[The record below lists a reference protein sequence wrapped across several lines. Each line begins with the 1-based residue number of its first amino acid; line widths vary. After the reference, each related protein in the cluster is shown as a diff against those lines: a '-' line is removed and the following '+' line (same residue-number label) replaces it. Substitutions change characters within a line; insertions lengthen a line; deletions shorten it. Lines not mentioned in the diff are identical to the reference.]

1 MVDCRPSC
9 HASRRGVPPRPRA
22 IAVLFGRAA
31 RARRREGLPMNITLA
46 MLAAPVALIATALP
60 AQEQAGDI
68 ADKII
73 NNPNPQAFQVFNA
86 PEPAR
91 VVADKTVQGGHA
103 LRVKIPGADAK
114 AWTISLSDPIDR
126 KSTRLNSS
134 H

>member
-1 MVDCRPSC
+1 MRISDWSSDVCSSDLALR
-9 HASRRGVPPRPRA
+9 
-22 IAVLFGRAA
+22 FGRAA
-31 RARRREGLPMNITLA
+31 RARRTEVVPMNITLA

-60 AQEQAGDI
+60 AQDQAGDI

-91 VVADKTVQGGHA
+91 VVADKTVHGGHA

-114 AWTISLSDPIDR
+114 DR

>member
-1 MVDCRPSC
+1 MRISDWSSDVCSSD
-9 HASRRGVPPRPRA
+9 
-22 IAVLFGRAA
+22 
-31 RARRREGLPMNITLA
+31 LA
-46 MLAAPVALIATALP
+46 
-60 AQEQAGDI
+60 QDQAGDI

-114 AWTISLSDPIDR
+114 AWTISLSDPIEKPVKKGDKLEIGR
-126 KSTRLNSS
+126 ESCRERVCQYV
-134 H
+134 

>member
-1 MVDCRPSC
+1 
-9 HASRRGVPPRPRA
+9 
-22 IAVLFGRAA
+22 
-31 RARRREGLPMNITLA
+31 MNITLA

-60 AQEQAGDI
+60 AQDQAGDI

-114 AWTISLSDPIDR
+114 AWTIPLSDPTEKPVKKGPQPAPASYSRAPKSEAKPR
-126 KSTRLNSS
+126 KP
-134 H
+134 

>member
-1 MVDCRPSC
+1 MRISDWSSDVCSSD
-9 HASRRGVPPRPRA
+9 
-22 IAVLFGRAA
+22 
-31 RARRREGLPMNITLA
+31 LA
-46 MLAAPVALIATALP
+46 
-60 AQEQAGDI
+60 QDQAGDI

-114 AWTISLSDPIDR
+114 AWTISLSDPIEKPVKKGDKLVLAFYARATKSKAADGGAHLPNNGVQLARDR